1 MKFEHKSV
9 KTAFEDL
16 KTMVSDVEMP
26 NFLQSEQ
33 LEMLEIIQKHFELDP
48 DYTLSHRFPKS
59 LPLFTDSRKYSA
71 FKNVGPT
78 TSIWSFLSEILK
90 IDFLAENFFQKPQKW
105 PNFGARP
112 TRLNVLYYQL
122 VF

>member
-71 FKNVGPT
+71 FKNIGPI
-78 TSIWSFLSEILK
+78 TSIWSFLSEIWK
-90 IDFLAENFFQKPQKW
+90 IDYLAENFDF
-105 PNFGARP
+105 
-112 TRLNVLYYQL
+112 
-122 VF
+122 